1 MMNLKEIFNSGE
13 DVRDS
18 QIPEK
23 WKSSFDNFMFGQG
36 CLADLDE
43 DGTVKEYIYFSED
56 FRRWY
61 RINEQS
67 ILRDIKIT
75 NIDESI

>member
-1 MMNLKEIFNSGE
+1 MS
-13 DVRDS
+13 
-18 QIPEK
+18 
-23 WKSSFDNFMFGQG
+23 GQG

-43 DGTVKEYIYFSED
+43 DGTVKEFIYFSED

-61 RINEQS
+61 TINEQS

-75 NIDESI
+75 NIDASI

>member
-1 MMNLKEIFNSGE
+1 MNLKEIFNSGE

-18 QIPEK
+18 QIPKK

-67 ILRDIKIT
+67 ILRDIKI
-75 NIDESI
+75 NSIDESI

>member
-23 WKSSFDNFMFGQG
+23 WKISFEKFMFGQG
-36 CLADLDE
+36 CLADLNE
-43 DGTVKEYIYFSED
+43 DGTIKEFIYFSED

-75 NIDESI
+75 SIDESI

>member
-1 MMNLKEIFNSGE
+1 MNLKEIFNSGE

-23 WKSSFDNFMFGQG
+23 WKNSFDNFMSGQG

-43 DGTVKEYIYFSED
+43 DGTVKEFIYFSED

>member
-23 WKSSFDNFMFGQG
+23 WKSSFEKFMLGQTCYMVDNEFV
-36 CLADLDE
+36 A
-43 DGTVKEYIYFSED
+43 YFCD
-56 FRRWY
+56 FNSWY